1 MKIFRKKEE
10 ICCNDNKNGKDIDK
24 AKTGNGPLD
33 GGAKKTD
40 DCGKKILAVC

>member
-10 ICCNDNKNGKDIDK
+10 ICCNGNNNGKDIDK
-24 AKTGNGPLD
+24 VKTGNGPLD